1 MLRRDFLKLIFS
13 LPLASLTIASIRK
26 SAGYAMVIDVDKCIG
41 CGKCVLACK
50 IENRTPLDL
59 PISRTWIEGYLDG
72 KKIVMNTLKNP
83 FINLK
88 AERGFFVPKLCNHC
102 SNAPCVNVCPV
113 NARFHTSE
121 GVVLVNKDVC
131 IGCKYCIIACPYGA
145 TFIDPNEKVT
155 DKCTFCYHR
164 IKKGLKPVC
173 VLVCPTGARKF
184 GQMREGDEIYE
195 ILKRG
200 RVNVLKPEAGTK
212 PRVFYLNLDTVVE

>member
-50 IENRTPLDL
+50 IENHTPLDL